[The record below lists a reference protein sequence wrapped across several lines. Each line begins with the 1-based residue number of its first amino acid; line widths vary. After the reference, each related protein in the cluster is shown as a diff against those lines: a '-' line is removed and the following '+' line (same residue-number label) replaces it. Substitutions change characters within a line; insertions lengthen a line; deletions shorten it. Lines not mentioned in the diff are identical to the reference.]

1 MTEPTKFETWA
12 IVEIFGHQKYA
23 GWLTTQEIGGS
34 SLIRL
39 DVPASD
45 DHPAFTKLWGNGA
58 IYSITPVAEDVARAY
73 ARSLR
78 QSPVN
83 AYELPEDV
91 QRALRMVRAEAK
103 RPMLELTDEEE
114 EDEWEDDR
122 DVQDVR
128 IDGLDTG
135 F

>member
-1 MTEPTKFETWA
+1 MTEQTKFETWA
-12 IVEIFGHQKYA
+12 IVEIFGHQKYS

-39 DVPASD
+39 DVPACD
-45 DHPAFTKLWGNGA
+45 EHPAFTKLWGNGA

-78 QSPVN
+78 QAPVS

-91 QRALRMVRAEAK
+91 QKALRMVRAEVD
-103 RPMLELTDEEE
+103 RPMIDFSDEA
-114 EDEWEDDR
+114 DD
-122 DVQDVR
+122 DVD
-128 IDGLDTG
+128 DMDPH

>member
-39 DVPASD
+39 DVPACEE
-45 DHPAFTKLWGNGA
+45 HPAFTKLWGNGA
-58 IYSITPVAEDVARAY
+58 IYSITPVAEDVAVAY

-78 QSPVN
+78 KSPVN

-91 QRALRMVRAEAK
+91 QKALRLVRAEAG
-103 RPMLELTDEEE
+103 RPLLEFAEE
-114 EDEWEDDR
+114 
-122 DVQDVR
+122 QDYM
-128 IDGLDTG
+128 DPD